1 VTSPELVLAS
11 TSPRRRELL
20 GLLGIPF
27 RALAPIGVD
36 ESPLDGELP
45 PEMVGRLA
53 EAKARSVEG
62 EAVLAA
68 DTIVEL
74 DGDVLGKPV
83 DADDAG
89 RMLRR
94 LSGRTHRV
102 HTAVAVR
109 SGDVVELEVVT
120 TEVSFV
126 PLTAEAIDWYVGTG
140 EPLDKAGAYAIQG
153 AGGVFVD
160 EVRGSVTNVVGLPLA
175 TVVRLLEVHGI
186 RGFADPRPAGKPSG
200 ALKTSD
206 GEGR

>member
-11 TSPRRRELL
+11 TSPRRRQLL

-27 RALAPIGVD
+27 RAAAPIGVD
-36 ESPLDGELP
+36 ESPLAGESP
-45 PEMVGRLA
+45 PEVVGRLA

-83 DADDAG
+83 DPDDAG
-89 RMLRR
+89 KMLRR

-102 HTAVAVR
+102 HTGVAVR
-109 SGDVVELEVVT
+109 SGDVVGLEVVT
-120 TEVSFV
+120 TQVSFV
-126 PLTAEAIDWYVGTG
+126 PLTAEAIAWYVGTG

-186 RGFADPRPAGKPSG
+186 RGFADPVRPANPPV
-200 ALKTSD
+200 
-206 GEGR
+206 R